1 MKKNIV
7 IFGASSTISQNIID
21 LYKEEKANVYAFS
34 RSKLKAKGI
43 NSFQTNYNEKSL
55 QKMKALFKD
64 IEIDIVFFANG
75 FLSNEVED
83 VDNIFLINSI
93 IPIKLT
99 DMILSLKPQK
109 CKFVFFN
116 SPSSER
122 GRKFTFLY
130 GAAKKSIDIFCQGM
144 RHKHSQT
151 NKDIEFYNIII
162 HPTLTKMTNH
172 LSTKDVFA
180 DPNSVAKKI
189 IKVLSK
195 KNYHSYLSFKW
206 LLIMFIIKKLPS
218 FIFNKLNI

>member
-21 LYKEEKANVYAFS
+21 LYKKDKANIYAFS
-34 RSKLKAKGI
+34 RSKLKANGI
-43 NSFQTNYNEKSL
+43 NSFQTNYNEKSFH
-55 QKMKALFKD
+55 KIKALFKD
-64 IEIDIVFFANG
+64 IKIDIVFFANG

-109 CKFVFFN
+109 CKFIFFN
-116 SPSSER
+116 SPSAER
-122 GRKFTFLY
+122 GRQSTFLY

-144 RHKHSQT
+144 RHKYSQI

-172 LSTKDVFA
+172 LSNKGIFV

-189 IKVLSK
+189 IKVLSTK
-195 KNYHSYLSFKW
+195 KYHSYLSFKW

>member
-21 LYKEEKANVYAFS
+21 LYKKDNANVYAFS
-34 RSKLKAKGI
+34 RSKLKVNGI
-43 NSFQTNYNEKSL
+43 KLFQTNYNEKSL
-55 QKMKALFKD
+55 HKIKTLFKD
-64 IEIDIVFFANG
+64 IKIDIVFFANG
-75 FLSNEVED
+75 FLSNEVGD

-99 DMILSLKPQK
+99 DIILSLKPQK

-116 SPSSER
+116 SPSAER
-122 GRKFTFLY
+122 GRKLTFLY

-144 RHKHSQT
+144 RHKYAQI

-172 LSTKDVFA
+172 LSNKDVFA

-189 IKVLSK
+189 IKVLSTK
-195 KNYHSYLSFKW
+195 KYHSYLSFKW
-206 LLIMFIIKKLPS
+206 QLIMFIIKKLPS